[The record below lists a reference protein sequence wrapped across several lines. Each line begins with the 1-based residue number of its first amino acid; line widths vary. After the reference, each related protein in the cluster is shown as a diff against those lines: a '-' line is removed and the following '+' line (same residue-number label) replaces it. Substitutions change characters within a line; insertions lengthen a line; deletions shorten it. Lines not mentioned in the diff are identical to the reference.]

1 MDHPAPPPSAE
12 IPVGPSDQGALE
24 DDEKLKKELSTY
36 YLPWQLI
43 KAFMEIGSIP
53 AHSQEAHVG
62 VGFIDIADYTFLSK
76 FLSPK
81 ENQILLNGLY
91 TAFRHV
97 LERHGGFL
105 NKIDGDA
112 LMFHFDGVI
121 NYKVRE
127 LPKEEQLGY
136 IVRNL
141 FFTCVE
147 MQRVCVLFNQAHSS
161 FLSHQASEED
171 RRALEAAFDIMRT
184 LRSKTELTNAMEA
197 FFQIRIRVGANVGE
211 VIIGNFGPEGS
222 KQWDVIGLPVIDAK
236 RMESTAP
243 VGGLRISE
251 NFYRQLE
258 AQGVVEEYHNRFRRE
273 AEVLGSVYRS
283 ITKSELFAFKE
294 VVIQEKKG
302 ASYRT
307 YSVQVNPTLPEAL
320 TNQVLSLLL
329 YGEMGADRIIKIL
342 QYHRGNHYVINA
354 MEKLFGDV
362 GVVVRKEDLLD
373 ILQPA
378 RMVTITTGAQKQG
391 RDPIKLVREKL
402 SLFRIFTILDK
413 YLDAVKDST
422 HCPSPGGFLSY
433 AQHMDWCRKAIPEQY
448 TQSRR
453 AILQKGYFFEVV
465 FPMVFESLRASI
477 LEHQLKGQ
485 ENLSEL

>member
-1 MDHPAPPPSAE
+1 MGDQSVPEKSESA
-12 IPVGPSDQGALE
+12 
-24 DDEKLKKELSTY
+24 KLKEELSSY

-53 AHSQEAHVG
+53 DHSQEAQVG

-105 NKIDGDA
+105 NKIDGDS

-127 LPKEEQLGY
+127 LPPDEQMSY
-136 IVRNL
+136 IARNL

-147 MQRVCVLFNQAHSS
+147 MQRVCVLFNQASSS
-161 FLSHQASEED
+161 FLINQASEED
-171 RRALEAAFDIMRT
+171 KRALQSAFDIIKT
-184 LRSKTELTNAMEA
+184 LREKKELSNAMEA
-197 FFQIRIRVGANVGE
+197 FFQVRIRIGANIGE

-251 NFYRQLE
+251 NFFKQLE
-258 AQGVVEEYHNRFRRE
+258 KLGVVEEYHNRFRRE
-273 AEVLGSVYRS
+273 AEILGSVYRG
-283 ITKSELFAFKE
+283 ITTEELFSFKE

-302 ASYRT
+302 ASFRT
-307 YSVQVNPTLPEAL
+307 YSVQVNSTLPEAM
-320 TNQVLSLLL
+320 THQVESLLV
-329 YGEMGADRIIKIL
+329 YGQMGADRIIKIL
-342 QYHRGNHYVINA
+342 QYHRGNHYVVDAI
-354 MEKLFGDV
+354 EKLFLQLNLV
-362 GVVVRKEDLLD
+362 IRKEDLLEALQEERYHK
-373 ILQPA
+373 ILE
-378 RMVTITTGAQKQG
+378 GAKKQG
-391 RDPIKLVREKL
+391 RDPIQLIRKKL
-402 SLFRIFTILDK
+402 SLFKVFSLLDK
-413 YLDAVKDST
+413 YLDVVKVEMSLEKA
-422 HCPSPGGFLSY
+422 PEFLTY
-433 AQHMDWCRKAIPEQY
+433 EHRMAYYRKSLPDQY
-448 TQSRR
+448 HKGKKH
-453 AILQKGYFFEVV
+453 IIQKSYFFEVV
-465 FPMVFESLRASI
+465 FPLVFESLKASI
-477 LEHQLKGQ
+477 LEYQETQKG
-485 ENLSEL
+485 EILEI